1 MDKIFELDYETRSF
15 KPTVEWMAERYNE
28 ANQKLFN
35 GELGSC
41 EFGLFTSGKGSL
53 GNTNGHFRMKAR
65 DLLCSRYD
73 RRLYKVINGEKI
85 YVNRENFVAL
95 ANPEI
100 ELNGNKLGSEW
111 AFMVTLVHEMCH
123 YYDYSSGIIPKQ
135 AHGGRF
141 VRIANAITQKSGGQI
156 EVTKKT
162 TLERSQHF
170 VLDGKAKQAEMNKK
184 ARATALVVY
193 KKNEVRL
200 IITTLEK
207 LVYEIYNIESNR
219 KDTLKIYRSNDPQLI
234 ETLFNSGFKS
244 TMRSYRYWNIT
255 KNSNLINAI
264 DNSEGKELYEA
275 PDMGGEMLTTKRPT
289 QTLSLNPTQQA
300 PASPKIIFSIKTS
313 NGVFETQCNSFSEL
327 RVQLQNRFP
336 KMSYETISKLMG
348 NRANFKKLEE
358 NKMDTKT
365 IIESVID
372 EFMENE
378 FRGAN
383 NDVCTIDPNMDL
395 SEFSP
400 LEGE

>member
-1 MDKIFELDYETRSF
+1 
-15 KPTVEWMAERYNE
+15 
-28 ANQKLFN
+28 
-35 GELGSC
+35 
-41 EFGLFTSGKGSL
+41 
-53 GNTNGHFRMKAR
+53 
-65 DLLCSRYD
+65 
-73 RRLYKVINGEKI
+73 
-85 YVNRENFVAL
+85 
-95 ANPEI
+95 
-100 ELNGNKLGSEW
+100 
-111 AFMVTLVHEMCH
+111 
-123 YYDYSSGIIPKQ
+123 
-135 AHGGRF
+135 
-141 VRIANAITQKSGGQI
+141 
-156 EVTKKT
+156 
-162 TLERSQHF
+162 
-170 VLDGKAKQAEMNKK
+170 
-184 ARATALVVY
+184 
-193 KKNEVRL
+193 
-200 IITTLEK
+200 
-207 LVYEIYNIESNR
+207 
-219 KDTLKIYRSNDPQLI
+219 
-234 ETLFNSGFKS
+234 
-244 TMRSYRYWNIT
+244 MRSYRYWNIT

-275 PDMGGEMLTTKRPT
+275 PDMGGEMITTKRPT
-289 QTLSLNPTQQA
+289 QKLSVNPTQQA

-336 KMSYETISKLMG
+336 KMSYETISKLIG